1 MCHPKL
7 SELRVQNRRA
17 GIARTVV
24 PLPIRLRPASIHSR
38 PVKAFRRLLF
48 VAGYRGARRCL
59 RQAARQGRRAATSGG
74 WRELEGPDFR

>member
-1 MCHPKL
+1 M
-7 SELRVQNRRA
+7 SSEGRELRVQKRRA

-48 VAGYRGARRCL
+48 VAGIAGLVGLYAKLRGKD
-59 RQAARQGRRAATSGG
+59 GVPPTSGG